1 MTSQAENQLVTAL
14 ESVALPISRSVDRI
28 PITAASPEQIE
39 LVHAL
44 RRLADLIPA
53 LLPKVITGEVLADG
67 WSTLADAL
75 YRAARLCRE
84 QVVIDTQPV
93 QTGQCGVD
101 LAKEVVEHAG
111 HR

>member
-28 PITAASPEQIE
+28 PITAASPEQVE

-44 RRLADLIPA
+44 RRIADVIPA
-53 LLPKVITGEVLADG
+53 LLPKVITGEVVASGWSSLADI
-67 WSTLADAL
+67 L

-84 QVVIDTQPV
+84 QVVVDADAV
-93 QTGQCGVD
+93 QSGQCGTD
-101 LAKEVVEHAG
+101 LAKQVAEHLG